1 MQEQNMNSNAE
12 PDENQRP
19 DSNIPVN
26 APPVGQEGISNESN
40 EKTMGGLAYLIFFL
54 PLIVCPQSQYA
65 RFHANQALVLLIAA
79 VAGNIILSLLP
90 VIGWVLIPIF
100 SICVVAL
107 EIYGLIN
114 GFTGK
119 LKKLP
124 VIGNITILK

>member
-1 MQEQNMNSNAE
+1 MNSNAE
-12 PDENQRP
+12 PETNQHP

-26 APPVGQEGISNESN
+26 APRVGQEGISNESN

-107 EIYGLIN
+107 
-114 GFTGK
+114 
-119 LKKLP
+119 P
-124 VIGNITILK
+124 C

>member
-1 MQEQNMNSNAE
+1 MNSNAE
-12 PDENQRP
+12 PDTNQHP

-26 APPVGQEGISNESN
+26 TPQAQVGPEGVANESN

-79 VAGNIILSLLP
+79 VAGDIILSLIP
-90 VIGWVLIPIF
+90 IIGWVLMPIF

-119 LKKLP
+119 QKKLP
-124 VIGNITILK
+124 LIGSITILK